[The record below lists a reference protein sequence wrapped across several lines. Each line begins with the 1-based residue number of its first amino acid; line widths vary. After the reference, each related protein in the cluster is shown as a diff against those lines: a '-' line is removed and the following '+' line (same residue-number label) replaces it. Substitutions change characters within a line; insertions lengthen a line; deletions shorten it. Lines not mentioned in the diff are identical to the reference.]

1 MCRSASWKN
10 ASGPPTAVPAGS
22 GGLAASKRAHT
33 EQRHWLI
40 AGIGVALLVGGGL
53 GALRLRRTTR

>member
-1 MCRSASWKN
+1 VTP

-22 GGLAASKRAHT
+22 GGLAASKSAHT